1 MFPAA
6 GHGYA
11 TPMSDADTKPG
22 PASPREEGSDAPTP
36 PGGPQRQDT
45 PGEAGSGLAGG
56 DEGVGATAQDSVE
69 DQHGGTLPIE
79 DEQPHES
86 PAGETVGEEQDEA
99 RQEHNA
105 ETTEDQ
111 PSQ

>member
-1 MFPAA
+1 
-6 GHGYA
+6 
-11 TPMSDADTKPG
+11 MSDADTKPG

-36 PGGPQRQDT
+36 PGGPQRQDS
-45 PGEAGSGLAGG
+45 PGRAGAGLGGG
-56 DEGVGATAQDSVE
+56 DEGVGETAQDSVE
-69 DQHGGTLPIE
+69 DAHGGTLPIE

-86 PAGETVGEEQDEA
+86 PAGETVGEEQGEA

>member
-6 GHGYA
+6 GCGYA
-11 TPMSDADTKPG
+11 PSMSDSETKPG
-22 PASPREEGSDAPTP
+22 PASPGEEGPDSPTP
-36 PGGPQRQDT
+36 PGGPQRQDDAG
-45 PGEAGSGLAGG
+45 PGLQSG
-56 DEGVGATAQDSVE
+56 DKGVGDQAEDSVE
-69 DQHGGTLPIE
+69 DRHGGTLSIE

-86 PAGETVGEEQDEA
+86 PAGETVGEERDEA